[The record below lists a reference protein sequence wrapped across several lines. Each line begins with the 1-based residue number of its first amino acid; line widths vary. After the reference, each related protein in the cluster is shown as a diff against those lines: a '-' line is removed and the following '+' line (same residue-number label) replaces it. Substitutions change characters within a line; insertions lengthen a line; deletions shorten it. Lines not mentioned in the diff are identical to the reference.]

1 MRAYPTLRRWLSL
14 GITAVAFALVAA
26 VAVWSGRSDDP
37 EKPAGG
43 GGESAHAWPLF
54 GGTVQ
59 RNMVNLT
66 VKDLPAEW
74 STEEGKEQNIKWV
87 ADVGSKAY
95 GGPVV
100 AGGKV
105 FVGTNNEKPRDPKI
119 MGDKGILMCF
129 RESDGKFLWQHV
141 HDKLAAGRVQD
152 WPLEGICSTPV
163 VEGDRIYYV
172 SNRCEVIC
180 AETDQGK
187 ILWRYDMIG
196 ELDVFPHNLAT
207 CSPLIVGDLVFVVT
221 SNGVDEN
228 HVNIP
233 SPKAPSFI
241 ALHKADGKLAWKSNA
256 PGRKIMHGQWS
267 NPVYAEVS
275 GTRQIIFPGGD
286 GWMRGF
292 EPTTGKLIWK
302 FDCNPKKSVYKLG
315 GTGTRSDFLATPVV
329 YENRLYIGVGQDPEH
344 EEGVG
349 HFWCIDLERATQ
361 LGPKAQENDVS
372 PVNDNFDPKDP
383 VNKNSALAWHY
394 GGKGDPTKLG
404 RNYYFGRTLSTAAIH
419 DGLVYVAELAG
430 YLHCLDA
437 KTGEHYWEH
446 RVKAPTWSSPYWVD
460 GKIYLGFDDHVV
472 YVFAHGKQKKLLA
485 ENEMEGTIRATPVAA
500 DGTLFVM
507 TENKLYAISKKK

>member
-1 MRAYPTLRRWLSL
+1 MAL
-14 GITAVAFALVAA
+14 VFALVAA
-26 VAVWSGRSDDP
+26 VAVWSGRPDRPAKSAADKADD
-37 EKPAGG
+37 GQ
-43 GGESAHAWPLF
+43 AWPLF

-59 RNMVNLT
+59 RNMVNVA

-74 STEEGKEQNIKWV
+74 DTTPGKEQNIKWV

-105 FVGTNNEKPRDPKI
+105 FLGTNNENPRDPKVK
-119 MGDKGILMCF
+119 GDKGVLMCF
-129 RESDGKFLWQHV
+129 RESDGKFLWQQV

-163 VEGDRIYYV
+163 VEGDRLYYV

-180 AETDQGK
+180 SDTDGK
-187 ILWRYDMIG
+187 IQWRYDMIG
-196 ELDVFPHNLAT
+196 NLKVFPHNLAT
-207 CSPLIVGDLVFVVT
+207 CSPLLVGDLLFLVT

-233 SPKAPSFI
+233 SPRAPSFI
-241 ALHKADGKLAWKSNA
+241 ALHKSDGKLAWQNNA

-267 NPVYAEVS
+267 NPVYAVVDDKP
-275 GTRQIIFPGGD
+275 QVIFPGGD
-286 GWMRGF
+286 GILRAF
-292 EPTTGKLIWK
+292 EPATGKLIWK

-361 LGPKAQENDVS
+361 LGPKAMDNDVS
-372 PVNDNFDPKDP
+372 PINDNFDPKDP

-394 GGKGDPTKLG
+394 GGKGDPKKIG
-404 RNYYFGRTLSTAAIH
+404 RNYYFGRTLSTAAVH

-460 GKIYLGFDDHVV
+460 GKIYLGFDDKVV
-472 YVFAHGKQKKLLA
+472 YVFAHGKEKKVLA

-500 DGTLFVM
+500 NGTLFVM